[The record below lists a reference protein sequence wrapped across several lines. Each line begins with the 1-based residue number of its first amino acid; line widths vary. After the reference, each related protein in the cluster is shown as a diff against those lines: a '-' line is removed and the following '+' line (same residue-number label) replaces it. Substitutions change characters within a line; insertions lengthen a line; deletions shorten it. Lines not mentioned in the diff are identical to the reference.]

1 MSLKERFT
9 SLLKEAY
16 KIPNKNI
23 LQILS
28 VLNESKIILSSIFS
42 KKENIDF
49 ILSQNI
55 LEYLKRFS
63 ARPNLSI
70 QMLILKLYII
80 LLKNSNFYPSITT
93 NNLKLSIDLINEIIS
108 IIEKFENLLGNDI
121 YELKRCLLNFLKFIY
136 INYKDELKE
145 RKDEIFE
152 MINDIQNRFF
162 SESYNKVIVKFN
174 PILNGDLNLDINLIN
189 DILINAKNLNEQF
202 EIINCIF
209 NHNKIDYS
217 KIKNSE
223 TLINYGKLFM
233 KFITNEKYIFQT
245 IENNNNNE
253 NNIINNENNN
263 NDNIFEE
270 NGDFNTFLLL
280 DAVKKSNNKI
290 QNNSN
295 ETINSEFLNNKK
307 FYLTNYYNN
316 INNSNIK
323 NILNEYITY
332 VENNKNNFGANNN
345 NINNIII
352 FLKRFINETEKK
364 INLNNFNIDLGF
376 MTKLTINSGD
386 KNSFYINNEY
396 ENSLIFIEF
405 EIEDNSELDKDIIF
419 KLYKY
424 FNNNND
430 NISENNNNNEN
441 DDEIEEKN
449 FKLLFDSQRMDKL
462 TKIILFCQKSNLYK
476 IEFDNSYSWIRSKN
490 ILYRFVI
497 LKMEGKF
504 NLYQNN
510 LLNDDKIYFYYEK
523 LNRTFLMKE
532 IDNDIKNYSNDNIHN
547 IFYINI
553 ILYLNK
559 IRIVNYNEEKK
570 NYIYNEFIDDNNDK
584 IITNEFLNKIINE
597 YLNENKINNNN
608 IKINFFNININLPF
622 INDYV
627 KITLEK
633 YNNSPKEY
641 DLIYKIGFLPKII
654 INEKNIDYNLY
665 NLSDISMFYHIYS
678 CYLNKIYI
686 SNSIILINFD
696 KYTLNVTGFCEGG
709 IYNKMKGIEYNK
721 NDYKNFKENII
732 KFIKNVNDNYD
743 GIDLIITYCD
753 IESIK
758 DDVNEIINDIST
770 VCYSVDPAIKMKVYG
785 DTILR
790 DLFLYNEIFFRE
802 KNCVVREEKKDDDDN
817 KNIIEK
823 ELMNVDDN
831 NKENNDKKVLEN
843 NENNVIKNE
852 NDNKVEDKKE
862 DENNNNIKKEEEKT
876 DNNNIKKEEEKND
889 NNNIKKEEEK
899 TDNNIIKKEEE
910 KTDNNIIKK
919 EEEKNDNNNIK
930 KEEEKKKRR
939 RKK

>member
-28 VLNESKIILSSIFS
+28 SLNESKIILSTIFS

-70 QMLILKLYII
+70 QILILKLYII
-80 LLKNSNFYPSITT
+80 LLKNDNFYPSIST

-108 IIEKFENLLGNDI
+108 IIEKFEKLLGTDI
-121 YELKRCLLNFLKFIY
+121 YELKKYLLNFLKFIY

-145 RKDEIFE
+145 RKDEILE
-152 MINDIQNRFF
+152 MINDIENRFF

-189 DILINAKNLNEQF
+189 NILINAKNLNEQF
-202 EIINCIF
+202 DIINCIF

-233 KFITNEKYIFQT
+233 KFITNEKYIFET
-245 IENNNNNE
+245 IEQKNNNNNNDE
-253 NNIINNENNN
+253 KLLNN

-332 VENNKNNFGANNN
+332 VENNKNNFEANNN

-352 FLKRFINETEKK
+352 FLKRFIDNSEKK

-376 MTKLTINSGD
+376 MTKLTINSGS
-386 KNSFYINNEY
+386 KTSFYINNEY

-424 FNNNND
+424 FNSNND
-430 NISENNNNNEN
+430 NNNNNNNEN
-441 DDEIEEKN
+441 DEEIEEKN

-510 LLNDDKIYFYYEK
+510 LLNDDKIYCYYEK

-532 IDNDIKNYSNDNIHN
+532 IDNDIKNYSNDIIHN

-570 NYIYNEFIDDNNDK
+570 NYIYNEFVDDNNNK
-584 IITNEFLNKIINE
+584 IITNEFLNKIIND

-608 IKINFFNININLPF
+608 IKINLFNININLPF
-622 INDYV
+622 INEYV
-627 KITLEK
+627 KTTLEK

-641 DLIYKIGFLPKII
+641 DIIYKIGFLPKII
-654 INEKNIDYNLY
+654 INDKNIDYNLY
-665 NLSDISMFYHIYS
+665 NLSDISMFCHIYS

-732 KFIKNVNDNYD
+732 KFIKIVNDNYD
-743 GIDLIITYCD
+743 GIDLIITYSN
-753 IESIK
+753 IENVK
-758 DDVNEIINDIST
+758 DDVNDIINDIST
-770 VCYSVDPAIKMKVYG
+770 VCYSVDPPIKMKVYG

-790 DLFLYNEIFFRE
+790 DLFLYSELFFRE
-802 KNCVVREEKKDDDDN
+802 KNCIVREEKKDDDDN
-817 KNIIEK
+817 NIIEK
-823 ELMNVDDN
+823 EIMNNDNKIDN
-831 NKENNDKKVLEN
+831 NIINEDEKVLEK
-843 NENNVIKNE
+843 NENIEIKNE
-852 NDNKVEDKKE
+852 NDIKVEDKKE
-862 DENNNNIKKEEEKT
+862 DENKTDDKKEEVKNENNNIKEE
-876 DNNNIKKEEEKND
+876 NNND
-889 NNNIKKEEEK
+889 
-899 TDNNIIKKEEE
+899 
-910 KTDNNIIKK
+910 
-919 EEEKNDNNNIK
+919 K
-930 KEEEKKKRR
+930 KEEEKKIDE
-939 RKK
+939 KKEEEKKIDDKKEEENKDLNKDDKKVNEKIEDKKEEEKKENEEKK

>member
-1 MSLKERFT
+1 
-9 SLLKEAY
+9 
-16 KIPNKNI
+16 
-23 LQILS
+23 
-28 VLNESKIILSSIFS
+28 
-42 KKENIDF
+42 
-49 ILSQNI
+49 
-55 LEYLKRFS
+55 
-63 ARPNLSI
+63 
-70 QMLILKLYII
+70 
-80 LLKNSNFYPSITT
+80 
-93 NNLKLSIDLINEIIS
+93 
-108 IIEKFENLLGNDI
+108 
-121 YELKRCLLNFLKFIY
+121 
-136 INYKDELKE
+136 
-145 RKDEIFE
+145 
-152 MINDIQNRFF
+152 
-162 SESYNKVIVKFN
+162 
-174 PILNGDLNLDINLIN
+174 
-189 DILINAKNLNEQF
+189 
-202 EIINCIF
+202 
-209 NHNKIDYS
+209 
-217 KIKNSE
+217 
-223 TLINYGKLFM
+223 
-233 KFITNEKYIFQT
+233 
-245 IENNNNNE
+245 
-253 NNIINNENNN
+253 
-263 NDNIFEE
+263 
-270 NGDFNTFLLL
+270 
-280 DAVKKSNNKI
+280 
-290 QNNSN
+290 
-295 ETINSEFLNNKK
+295 
-307 FYLTNYYNN
+307 
-316 INNSNIK
+316 
-323 NILNEYITY
+323 
-332 VENNKNNFGANNN
+332 
-345 NINNIII
+345 
-352 FLKRFINETEKK
+352 
-364 INLNNFNIDLGF
+364 
-376 MTKLTINSGD
+376 
-386 KNSFYINNEY
+386 
-396 ENSLIFIEF
+396 
-405 EIEDNSELDKDIIF
+405 
-419 KLYKY
+419 
-424 FNNNND
+424 
-430 NISENNNNNEN
+430 
-441 DDEIEEKN
+441 
-449 FKLLFDSQRMDKL
+449 
-462 TKIILFCQKSNLYK
+462 
-476 IEFDNSYSWIRSKN
+476 
-490 ILYRFVI
+490 
-497 LKMEGKF
+497 MEGKF

-608 IKINFFNININLPF
+608 IKINLFNININLPF

-665 NLSDISMFYHIYS
+665 NLSDISMFFHIYS

-802 KNCVVREEKKDDDDN
+802 KNCIVREEKKDDNDN

-823 ELMNVDDN
+823 ELMNVDDDN
-831 NKENNDKKVLEN
+831 NKESNDKKVLEN
-843 NENNVIKNE
+843 NENIMIKNE

-862 DENNNNIKKEEEKT
+862 EEKKE
-876 DNNNIKKEEEKND
+876 
-889 NNNIKKEEEK
+889 
-899 TDNNIIKKEEE
+899 
-910 KTDNNIIKK
+910 
-919 EEEKNDNNNIK
+919 DNNNIK
-930 KEEEKKKRR
+930 KEEEKKEDENNV
-939 RKK
+939 KKEEEKKEEVKNDNNNVKKEEEKKEEEKNDNNIKKEEEKKEDENNIKKEENEDKKENEKIIEDKKEEEKKEEEKKEEEKK